1 MSGSTLPETGIGS
14 TVDIVSRIRAVMPA
28 SWFPLTAPDATDS
41 ATPVLDGLLNGIGQ
55 AWSFCYGLTVFVSQQ
70 TRIATATGGFLDMI
84 AADLFGDV
92 IKRNL
97 NETDPTFRSRIQA
110 NLLLPR
116 ATRDALSQTMLTLL
130 GETPLIFEPSRAAD
144 TGGYGGGSSP
154 TAGGGG
160 GYGSPGLAQGSGSMP
175 FQFLL
180 AVSGGAAW
188 TRRESDASYIDANN
202 MMQIASRRLLRPAFT
217 NGIAT
222 GSLIETRGF
231 NLIKDSIGWTGW
243 SLSASSATCTWSID
257 QTGDGVLLEAQ
268 AALRLNISGVGSF
281 NGPSITIPLVT
292 GPVVGSL
299 WIKVPNEPGL
309 QSLTL
314 IVVDETGTNRTSVDL
329 TVTEIWQRVSV
340 GTLVPA
346 NFTRPIS
353 IQLAGQSVSAL
364 EEAVLTQ
371 CWQVEPGLEATS
383 YIPSSEQ
390 IGIREADDVIL
401 LPAETASTVN
411 SYSLNEAI
419 CRVIPAGS
427 IAWTTLVI

>member
-1 MSGSTLPETGIGS
+1 
-14 TVDIVSRIRAVMPA
+14 MPA
-28 SWFPLTAPDATDS
+28 SWFPLTAPDATNS

-55 AWSFCYGLTVFVSQQ
+55 AWSFCYGLTIFVSQQ
-70 TRIATATGGFLDMI
+70 TRIVTATGGFLDMI

-97 NETDPTFRSRIQA
+97 NEADLTFRSRIQA

-116 ATRDALSQTMLTLL
+116 ATRDALSETMFTLL

-144 TGGYGGGSSP
+144 TGGYGGGSFP
-154 TAGGGG
+154 AAGGGG

-188 TRRESDASYIDANN
+188 TRRESDASYIDSNN
-202 MMQIASRRLLRPAFT
+202 MMKIAPRRLLRPTFT
-217 NGIAT
+217 KGVAT

-231 NLIKDSIGWTGW
+231 NLIKDSIGLTGW
-243 SLSASSATCTWSID
+243 SLSTPSATCTWSID
-257 QTGDGVLLEAQ
+257 PTGDGALLEAHSVL
-268 AALRLNISGVGSF
+268 ALNISGGGSF
-281 NGPSITIPLVT
+281 TGPSITIPLVA

-309 QSLTL
+309 QSLAL
-314 IVVDETGTNRTSVDL
+314 IIVDETGTNRASVDL
-329 TVTEIWQRVSV
+329 TVPQMWQRVSV

-346 NFTRPIS
+346 SFTRPIS
-353 IQLAGQSVSAL
+353 MQLVGQSLTGL
-364 EEAVLTQ
+364 EQAVLTQ
-371 CWQVEPGLEATS
+371 CWQLEPGLEATS
-383 YIPSSEQ
+383 YIPSSQQ
-390 IGIREADDVIL
+390 IGIREADDVVL
-401 LPAETASTVN
+401 LPAETGSAVN
-411 SYSLNEAI
+411 TYSLNEAI